1 MPTLSFMT
9 ATAEQHRDATAW
21 LASLPRHLR
30 KQYRAV
36 RATKHDRATASHRV
50 SHDSVDSYMKTEFRV
65 DTYHTQNLEFLDRAY
80 DFDEFGDIDNEL
92 DGLTIHEPDSEA
104 ALWAFCTGYDNI

>member
-9 ATAEQHRDATAW
+9 ATADQQRDATAW

-30 KQYRAV
+30 KQYRPKV
-36 RATKHDRATASHRV
+36 SYSPASQARRV
-50 SHDSVDSYMKTEFRV
+50 PHGSVDSYMKTEFRV
-65 DTYHTQNLEFLDRAY
+65 DHYHTQNLEFLDRAY
-80 DFDEFGDIDNEL
+80 DFDEFGDIDNEF

>member
-1 MPTLSFMT
+1 MLSFMT
-9 ATAEQHRDATAW
+9 ATADQHRDATAW

-50 SHDSVDSYMKTEFRV
+50 SHDSVDFYMKTEFRV
-65 DTYHTQNLEFLDRAY
+65 DHYHTQNLEFLDRAY
-80 DFDEFGDIDNEL
+80 DFDEFGDIDNEF

>member
-9 ATAEQHRDATAW
+9 ATAEQQRDATSW

-30 KQYRAV
+30 KQYRPKTTSHATPPN
-36 RATKHDRATASHRV
+36 RA

-80 DFDEFGDIDNEL
+80 DFDEFGDIDNEF

>member
-1 MPTLSFMT
+1 MLSFMT
-9 ATAEQHRDATAW
+9 ATSEQQRDATAW

-30 KQYRAV
+30 KQYRPAPQK
-36 RATKHDRATASHRV
+36 APSNKAPHG
-50 SHDSVDSYMKTEFRV
+50 SVDSYMKTEYRI

-104 ALWAFCTGYDNI
+104 ALWAFCTGYDDI